1 MTADPSSTTVP
12 RFGPADRESF
22 FAAQARNRRAAWQ
35 LEALCWLAIVL
46 MAVPMAMVVSPPIF
60 GVSVVLLDV
69 VNLLVPTPNLMDAL
83 SDQRPWALALALLLP
98 GAVLMVACW
107 YVVRRLFLQGGV
119 GGILLSLDAR
129 EPRPDDL
136 EERQLQ
142 NVVEEMAVASGV
154 PVPRVLLLEGPG
166 LSAAAVGRGV
176 GDATVVVSRGMLGSL
191 DRDETQGILA
201 HVIASVGNGDLG
213 IAHRIVSMY
222 ATVALL
228 QAFAGSGIEAN
239 LRGRF
244 LAVVRYAIGRRHDPA
259 EAERVC
265 VQLLDALSETGD
277 PSVLARRRAA
287 SSGGQRKM
295 NDDLAA
301 ILIMP
306 ILLPWALVWMCRMAF
321 LTFLV
326 DPLLTLLWRRRRYL
340 ADASAVQLTRHPTG
354 LANALERLAKVE
366 VPLPGNPWASF
377 LFAAGPLRRRGAKPT
392 ASFGGRDL
400 GISIDCLPDRSDR
413 IKRLGQMGADVPN
426 YTSRWA
432 GRSGMWRIVG
442 LVLLGPPAAA
452 LYIGIFGLLLTAA
465 SLLFVFYPMGL
476 MLVIGLPHVLLRS
489 FLPSLFR

>member
-1 MTADPSSTTVP
+1 
-12 RFGPADRESF
+12 
-22 FAAQARNRRAAWQ
+22 
-35 LEALCWLAIVL
+35 

-83 SDQRPWALALALLLP
+83 SDQRPWALTLALLLP

-119 GGILLSLDAR
+119 GGILLSLGAR
-129 EPRPDDL
+129 EPRPDDP
-136 EERQLQ
+136 EERQLL

-154 PVPRVLLLEGPG
+154 PAPRLLLLEDPG

-176 GDATVVVSRGMLGSL
+176 GDATVVVSRGMLDSL

-222 ATVALL
+222 GTVALL
-228 QAFAGSGIEAN
+228 QAFAGSGIDVN

-244 LAVVRYAIGRRHDPA
+244 LAVVRYAIGKRH
-259 EAERVC
+259 
-265 VQLLDALSETGD
+265 ALSETGD

-354 LANALERLAKVE
+354 LANALERLAKVD

-400 GISIDCLPDRSDR
+400 GISIDCLPDRYDR
-413 IKRLGQMGADVPN
+413 IKRLGQMGADVPKHA
-426 YTSRWA
+426 SRWA
-432 GRSGMWRIVG
+432 GHSGMLRIVG

-452 LYIGIFGLLLTAA
+452 LYLGIFGLLLTAA

-489 FLPSLFR
+489 LLPSLLH